1 MLIKMVPGQWY
12 EAQIRLHSF
21 HIWILN
27 LRLLGSETRGNDY
40 IITRLPVGGGVDGVL
55 VGDKQGIHDT
65 EQLSCAATGR
75 GRIRLDEADHLVGI
89 DDKHRPDRVGDAGGA
104 DVGDV
109 LVVEPVPR
117 RTLLVSSQQWAADEK
132 GRDPL
137 HIISM
142 GNLAIL
148 IANDRKCQ
156 RTASDLGNVVD
167 PSIVR
172 LNRIGGQADQLDA
185 ALGEFGLVLG

>member
-89 DDKHRPDRVGDAGGA
+89 DDKYRPDRVGDAAGA

-109 LVVEPVPR
+109 LVVE
-117 RTLLVSSQQWAADEK
+117 
-132 GRDPL
+132 

-148 IANDRKCQ
+148 IANDRQCQ